1 MTVYEFAMCWL
12 DFNALV
18 FLAALITLPG
28 LNSNVSSD
36 SNYAL
41 AE

>member
-18 FLAALITLPG
+18 FLAAIETLSG
-28 LNSNVSSD
+28 VKLH
-36 SNYAL
+36 
-41 AE
+41 